1 MRFARK
7 WSEHNSWG
15 CLAVLHFGIS
25 QVLPTCVY
33 MDESLIR
40 GFSLRRKL
48 NMNQNAVAAYIQWR
62 LLVYTLNEFRD
73 ITFSRFSRLIQFK
86 SRKFKCHENK
96 IAFLL
101 EEKCNRPLELA
112 KIVLRN
118 IVLQNRQIV
127 VAKIPRNKVVFA
139 WNYEYC

>member
-1 MRFARK
+1 M
-7 WSEHNSWG
+7 
-15 CLAVLHFGIS
+15 
-25 QVLPTCVY
+25 
-33 MDESLIR
+33 
-40 GFSLRRKL
+40 
-48 NMNQNAVAAYIQWR
+48 
-62 LLVYTLNEFRD
+62 YTLNEFRD

-86 SRKFKCHENK
+86 SRKFKGRENK

-118 IVLQNRQIV
+118 IVLQNREIV

-139 WNYEYC
+139 